1 MRTAQEELGLETCMH
16 LTCTNMPREQVH
28 KALVV
33 SDLSSTNVV
42 PRFNHLDHSQEAKE
56 HGCKNVLALR
66 GDPPRGATEWQPIEN
81 GFVQAVDLIRYIREH
96 FGDHFDIAIAGFPEG
111 HPDSP
116 NREQELLWVKEKVE
130 AGANFIITQMFY
142 DADGT
147 CCTDTCRFQNKLI
160 TFPGGFL

>member
-1 MRTAQEELGLETCMH
+1 MSCVAQLTPLISNKLSDMRCIYFTHT
-16 LTCTNMPREQVH
+16 
-28 KALVV
+28 
-33 SDLSSTNVV
+33 
-42 PRFNHLDHSQEAKE
+42 QEAKE

-81 GFVQAVDLIRYIREH
+81 GFVQAVDLIRYIRTH

-116 NREQELLWVKEKVE
+116 DRKQELQWVKEKVD

-147 CCTDTCRFQNKLI
+147 LLCRWGQSSKNTRVLKEFAPHPQCSS
-160 TFPGGFL
+160 TGRAT